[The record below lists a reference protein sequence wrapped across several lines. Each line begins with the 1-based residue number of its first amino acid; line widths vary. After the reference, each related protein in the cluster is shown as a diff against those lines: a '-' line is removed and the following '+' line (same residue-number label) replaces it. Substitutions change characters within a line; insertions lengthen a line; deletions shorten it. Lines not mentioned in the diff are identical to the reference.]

1 MSLLRRIVVVSKQA
15 ELQQLAQQVGQEI
28 FVADDL
34 AEALDI
40 VETVNPE
47 LTVFDDSFTPDHIR
61 EFLDKLVPS
70 AGSARC
76 AGRGA
81 GQALSG
87 VEGTDKNPGNVPVV
101 VVGGSQNDPAARTQF
116 MQVGAYD
123 YVQTSRDCSRLRQI
137 AQSIKDRH
145 EGGGPDKSPSPFFVD
160 EHAAAVSMAGRSR
173 AFVKTLG
180 MIRLVAASK
189 CNPVLIVGETGTGK
203 ELAAKAVHT
212 LRCPDGQFVAV
223 NCAALTAN
231 LLESELFGHVKG
243 SFTGADREKI
253 GLLELAGPGAILL
266 DEISEMPSDLQ
277 AKLLRVLQEKTFRK
291 VGGLRD
297 IPCNATII
305 ASSNRNL
312 YKEMKADRFRR
323 DLYYRLNICPV
334 FIAPL
339 RSPDRQED
347 IPLLAEYFLQTSTIC
362 PEKRQKVT
370 CLTRFA
376 MEALEKH
383 DWPGNVREVR
393 NVIDRAMLL
402 ETTDKIGLS
411 SIILDQDECEESAES
426 QSGVQIRDFSLAKAE
441 RELIARA
448 LQETGWQKTQ
458 AAALL
463 GITRATLYAKVK
475 QYNIKKD
482 LSGRQEPQCDAL
494 ASSYLQPAI
503 A

>member
-1 MSLLRRIVVVSKQA
+1 MSLLRRVVVVSKQTKI
-15 ELQQLAQQVGQEI
+15 QQLARQVSQEI

-40 VETVNPE
+40 VEAVNPE
-47 LTVFDDSFTPDHIR
+47 LVVFDDSYTASHIR
-61 EFLDKLVPS
+61 EFIDKLVPS
-70 AGSARC
+70 AGP
-76 AGRGA
+76 

-87 VEGTDKNPGNVPVV
+87 VEGADKNSVNVPVV
-101 VVGGSQNDPAARTQF
+101 VIGGDANADAAPIQLI
-116 MQVGAYD
+116 QVGAYD
-123 YVQTSRDCSRLRQI
+123 YVRASQDCSQLRQI
-137 AQSIKDRH
+137 AANIIRNRH
-145 EGGGPDKSPSPFFVD
+145 DSSPDKSPSPFFVD
-160 EHAAAVSMAGRSR
+160 DHAAAVSMVGRSR

-212 LRCPDGQFVAV
+212 LRHPNGQFVAI
-223 NCAALTAN
+223 NCASLTAN

-253 GLLELAGPGAILL
+253 GLLQLAGSGTVLL
-266 DEISEMPSDLQ
+266 DEISEVPLDLQ

-297 IPCNATII
+297 IPCDSTII

-312 YKEMKADRFRR
+312 YKEMKANRFRR

-334 FIAPL
+334 LIAPL
-339 RSPDRQED
+339 RSPDRRED
-347 IPLLAEYFLQTSTIC
+347 IPLLADYFLQTSAIC
-362 PEKRQKVT
+362 PEKGQKIT
-370 CLTRFA
+370 SFTRFA
-376 MEALEKH
+376 MEALEKY
-383 DWPGNVREVR
+383 DWPGNIRELH
-393 NVIDRAMLL
+393 NVIDRGVLL

-411 SIILDQDECEESAES
+411 SIILDPPDGSESAET
-426 QSGVQIRDFSLAKAE
+426 QSAVDIRDFSLAKAE

-448 LQETGWQKTQ
+448 LQQTGWQKTQ

-482 LSGRQEPQCDAL
+482 LSSEQEPQRDVL
-494 ASSYLQPAI
+494 TSSRLQPII